1 VPLGFRV
8 KFLISGNIIKRRL
21 QVFISS
27 TYIDL
32 IEERQA
38 AVSAVSKSGH
48 TPAGMEL
55 FTAGDKSQLDIIKR
69 WIDESDVYMLILGGR
84 YGSVEPESGISY
96 TELEYDYALE
106 IGKPLFAVVI
116 ADEAL
121 ENKAKEHGT
130 LVIEKERPSE
140 LKLFKEKVLTNI
152 SSFFEDMKD
161 IRLCV
166 MESLPEIAS
175 TRDLEGWISG
185 NEISDTK
192 GLVDE
197 IAKLNAEVREL
208 TKGNSVLAKK
218 VGRHAKITSSSE
230 LDELKTIL
238 DSIEIKISPKVV
250 NGKENVVQTLFSVF
264 RNVQETIVTGVTDQ
278 IYQDEAVY
286 FLYNNVCPKLQIHGL
301 VQNEK
306 VAGVRWKRF
315 SITKK
320 GQEFLAHLEK

>member
-1 VPLGFRV
+1 
-8 KFLISGNIIKRRL
+8 
-21 QVFISS
+21 
-27 TYIDL
+27 
-32 IEERQA
+32 
-38 AVSAVSKSGH
+38 
-48 TPAGMEL
+48 MEL

>member
-1 VPLGFRV
+1 
-8 KFLISGNIIKRRL
+8 
-21 QVFISS
+21 
-27 TYIDL
+27 
-32 IEERQA
+32 
-38 AVSAVSKSGH
+38 
-48 TPAGMEL
+48 
-55 FTAGDKSQLDIIKR
+55 
-69 WIDESDVYMLILGGR
+69 
-84 YGSVEPESGISY
+84 
-96 TELEYDYALE
+96 
-106 IGKPLFAVVI
+106 
-116 ADEAL
+116 
-121 ENKAKEHGT
+121 
-130 LVIEKERPSE
+130 
-140 LKLFKEKVLTNI
+140 
-152 SSFFEDMKD
+152 
-161 IRLCV
+161 

-175 TRDLEGWISG
+175 TRDLAGWISG

>member
-1 VPLGFRV
+1 M
-8 KFLISGNIIKRRL
+8 KKRL

-27 TYIDL
+27 TYVDL

-38 AVSAVSKSGH
+38 AVSAVLKSGH
-48 TPAGMEL
+48 IPAGMEL

-96 TELEYDYALE
+96 TELEYDYAME

-116 ADEAL
+116 ADNAL
-121 ENKAKEHGT
+121 NNKVKQHGIS
-130 LVIEKERPSE
+130 VMEKERPSE
-140 LKLFKEKVLTNI
+140 LKLFKEKVLTNM

-175 TRDLEGWISG
+175 TRDLAGWISG
-185 NEISDTK
+185 NEIPDTK

-208 TKGNSVLAKK
+208 TKENSILAKK
-218 VGRHAKITSSSE
+218 VGQHAKITNSSE
-230 LDELKTIL
+230 FDELKTIL
-238 DSIEIKISPKVV
+238 DSIEIKIPPNVV
-250 NGKENVVQTLFSVF
+250 NGTENIVKTLFTLF
-264 RNVQETIVTGVTDQ
+264 KNCQEALVTGVTNQ
-278 IYQDEAVY
+278 SQQDDAVY

-306 VAGVRWKRF
+306 VASVRWRRF

-320 GQEFLAHLEK
+320 GQEFLAHLEKQKLVSE

>member
-1 VPLGFRV
+1 M
-8 KFLISGNIIKRRL
+8 KKRL

-27 TYIDL
+27 TYIEL

-38 AVSAVSKSGH
+38 AVSAVLKSGH
-48 TPAGMEL
+48 IPAGMEL

-106 IGKPLFAVVI
+106 IGKPLFAIVI
-116 ADEAL
+116 DDNVL
-121 ENKAKEHGT
+121 ENKVKEHGT
-130 LVIEKERPSE
+130 SVIEKERPSE
-140 LKLFKEKVLTNI
+140 LKLFKEKVLTNM

-175 TRDLEGWISG
+175 TRDLAGWISG
-185 NEISDTK
+185 NEIPDTK

-197 IAKLNAEVREL
+197 ITKLNNEVKEL
-208 TKGNSVLAKK
+208 TKENLVLAKK
-218 VGRHAKITSSSE
+218 VGQHTKITDASE
-230 LDELKTIL
+230 FNELEKIL
-238 DSIEIKISPKVV
+238 NSVEVKIPPKLV
-250 NGKENVVQTLFSVF
+250 NGKEDVVQTLFTLF
-264 RNVQETIVTGVTDQ
+264 TTVQENLVTGITNQAQQEDS
-278 IYQDEAVY
+278 AY

-301 VQNEK
+301 AQNEK
-306 VAGVRWKRF
+306 VASVRWRRF

-320 GQEFLAHLEK
+320 GQDFLAHLEKKKLVSE

>member
-1 VPLGFRV
+1 M
-8 KFLISGNIIKRRL
+8 KKRL

-38 AVSAVSKSGH
+38 AVSAVLKSGH
-48 TPAGMEL
+48 IPAGMEL

-84 YGSVEPESGISY
+84 YGSVEPESGVSY

-116 ADEAL
+116 DDEAL
-121 ENKAKEHGT
+121 ENKVKEHGT
-130 LVIEKERPSE
+130 SVIEKDRPAE
-140 LKLFKEKVLTNI
+140 LKLFKEKVLTNM

-175 TRDLEGWISG
+175 TRELAGWISG
-185 NEISDTK
+185 NEIPDTK

-197 IAKLNAEVREL
+197 IAKLNNEVREL
-208 TKGNSVLAKK
+208 TKENLILTKK
-218 VGRHAKITSSSE
+218 VGQHAKITNSSE
-230 LDELKTIL
+230 FDELKTIL
-238 DSIEIKISPKVV
+238 DSVEIKIPPKVV
-250 NGKENVVQTLFSVF
+250 NGKENVVQTLFTLF
-264 RNVQETIVTGVTDQ
+264 INVQETLVTGVTNQ
-278 IYQDEAVY
+278 SQQDEAVY

-306 VAGVRWKRF
+306 VASVRWRRF

-320 GQEFLAHLEK
+320 GQEFLAHIEKQKLISE

>member
-1 VPLGFRV
+1 M
-8 KFLISGNIIKRRL
+8 KKRL

-32 IEERQA
+32 VEERQA
-38 AVSAVSKSGH
+38 AVSAVLKSGH
-48 TPAGMEL
+48 IPAGMEL

-84 YGSVEPESGISY
+84 YGSVEPESGVSY

-116 ADEAL
+116 DDNSL
-121 ENKAKEHGT
+121 ENKVKEHGT
-130 LVIEKERPSE
+130 SVMEKDRPSE
-140 LKLFKEKVLTNI
+140 LKLFKEKVLTNM

-175 TRDLEGWISG
+175 TRDLAGWISG
-185 NEISDTK
+185 NEIPDTK

-197 IAKLNAEVREL
+197 ITKLNTEVREL
-208 TKGNSVLAKK
+208 TKENSILTKK
-218 VGRHAKITSSSE
+218 ISQHPKLINSAEFEDLEK
-230 LDELKTIL
+230 IL
-238 DSIEIKISPKVV
+238 DSIEIKIPPNAV
-250 NGKENVVQTLFSVF
+250 NGKENIIKTLFSLF
-264 RNVQETIVTGVTDQ
+264 INVQESLVTGITNQ
-278 IYQDEAVY
+278 TQQDEATY

-306 VAGVRWKRF
+306 VASVRWRRF

-320 GQEFLAHLEK
+320 GQEFLVHLEKQKLVSK

>member
-1 VPLGFRV
+1 
-8 KFLISGNIIKRRL
+8 
-21 QVFISS
+21 
-27 TYIDL
+27 
-32 IEERQA
+32 
-38 AVSAVSKSGH
+38 
-48 TPAGMEL
+48 MEL

-175 TRDLEGWISG
+175 TRDLADWISG

-208 TKGNSVLAKK
+208 TKENSVLAKK

-238 DSIEIKISPKVV
+238 DSIEIKIPPKVV
-250 NGKENVVQTLFSVF
+250 NGKENVVQTLFSLF
-264 RNVQETIVTGVTDQ
+264 RNVQETFVTGVTDQ
-278 IYQDEAVY
+278 ILQDEAVY

-320 GQEFLAHLEK
+320 GQEFLAHLEKQKLVSE

>member
-1 VPLGFRV
+1 
-8 KFLISGNIIKRRL
+8 
-21 QVFISS
+21 
-27 TYIDL
+27 
-32 IEERQA
+32 
-38 AVSAVSKSGH
+38 
-48 TPAGMEL
+48 MEL

-175 TRDLEGWISG
+175 TRDLAGWISG

-208 TKGNSVLAKK
+208 TKENSVLAKK

>member
-1 VPLGFRV
+1 
-8 KFLISGNIIKRRL
+8 
-21 QVFISS
+21 
-27 TYIDL
+27 
-32 IEERQA
+32 
-38 AVSAVSKSGH
+38 
-48 TPAGMEL
+48 MEL

-161 IRLCV
+161 IRLCI

-175 TRDLEGWISG
+175 TRDLAGWISG

-208 TKGNSVLAKK
+208 TKENSVLAKK

>member
-1 VPLGFRV
+1 MSSQG
-8 KFLISGNIIKRRL
+8 KKMKKRL

-38 AVSAVSKSGH
+38 AVSAVLKSGH
-48 TPAGMEL
+48 IPAGMEL

-116 ADEAL
+116 NDDAL
-121 ENKAKEHGT
+121 ESKVKEHGT
-130 LVIEKERPSE
+130 SVIEKDRPAE
-140 LKLFKEKVLTNI
+140 LKLFKEKVLANM
-152 SSFFEDMKD
+152 SSFFEDLKD

-175 TRDLEGWISG
+175 TRELAGWVSG
-185 NEISDTK
+185 SEIPDTK

-197 IAKLNAEVREL
+197 IAKLNSEIREL
-208 TKGNSVLAKK
+208 AKENSALTKK
-218 VGRHAKITSSSE
+218 VGQHAQITNVSE
-230 LDELKTIL
+230 FEELVKIL
-238 DSIEIKISPKVV
+238 DAIEIKIPPKVV
-250 NGKENVVQTLFSVF
+250 NGEENVIQSLFATF
-264 RNVQETIVTGVTDQ
+264 TNVQEFLVTGITNQ
-278 IYQDEAVY
+278 TQQDDSVY

-306 VAGVRWKRF
+306 VASVRYRRF

-320 GQEFLAHLEK
+320 GQDFLAYLEKKKLAGE